1 MIVGGEKMNSET
13 KKTSE
18 NKTGCAEWGQMSG
31 MYADMMK
38 MMEKCCP
45 GMKER
50 FSNKE
55 SMQAMMENC
64 CGTMVNKAETSTRSQ
79 NESEQ

>member
-1 MIVGGEKMNSET
+1 MNSET

-18 NKTGCAEWGQMSG
+18 SKTGCAELGQMSG
-31 MYADMMK
+31 MYTDMMT

-45 GMKER
+45 GMKEKL
-50 FSNKE
+50 SNKE